1 MVRLV
6 NRDTGKTVT
15 KKDAALAAAYGM
27 RTFFEEVD
35 KDAAATMERDAA
47 ALLAEKKK
55 IKTTASMEGFNAK
68 LAMPQFFSGDVIFVE
83 EDMTQ
88 LFGAYHIRSVT
99 QTVQSSQDI
108 QMAFDLQD
116 APDIPTVQFD
126 DAAAK
131 EKTKKAKAKKEKDKS
146 KDKDAEGSA
155 GNYSPEMKAAIAKY
169 GT

>member
-1 MVRLV
+1 
-6 NRDTGKTVT
+6 
-15 KKDAALAAAYGM
+15 
-27 RTFFEEVD
+27 
-35 KDAAATMERDAA
+35 MERDAA

-68 LAMPQFFSGDVIFVE
+68 LAMPQFYSGDVIFVE

-88 LFGAYHIRSVT
+88 LFGAYHIRAVT

-108 QMAFDLQD
+108 QMSFELQD

-126 DAAAK
+126 DAAQK
-131 EKTKKAKAKKEKDKS
+131 EKDKKAKAKKAKDKS